1 MKNIAVIGF
10 TNLKEFRDWARDHI
24 VDCDYPKIGRNWVK
38 DEEKDIV
45 YWCITCI
52 SDIDGT
58 HFDEIVDIDPVR
70 ESLRKHLYAPISQE
84 NERDVFSQKVAE
96 IIADYVETTE
106 RPCKVSGH
114 SDDDGEMLY
123 FTHNYAIG
131 ERLFDKGLRFGK
143 ETKNGKD

>member
-10 TNLKEFRDWARDHI
+10 TNLKEFRDWARDQI
-24 VDCDYPKIGRNWVK
+24 LDCDYPKFGRNWV
-38 DEEKDIV
+38 ENERSNIV

-58 HFDEIVDIDPVR
+58 HFDEIIDIDPVR
-70 ESLRKHLYAPISQE
+70 ESLRQHLYAPTSE
-84 NERDVFSQKVAE
+84 ESERDVFSQRVAE

-106 RPCKVSGH
+106 RPCNVSGH
-114 SDDDGEMLY
+114 NEDDDEMLY

-131 ERLFDKGLRFGK
+131 KVLFDKGLRFKK
-143 ETKNGKD
+143 ETGNGKG